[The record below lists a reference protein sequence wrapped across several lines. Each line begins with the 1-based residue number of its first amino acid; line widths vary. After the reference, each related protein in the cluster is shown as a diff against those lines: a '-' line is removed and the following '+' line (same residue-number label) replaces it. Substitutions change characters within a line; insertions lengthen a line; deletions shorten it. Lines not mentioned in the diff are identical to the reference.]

1 MSERTNPE
9 RSLSEDARSVEAVV
23 VRGWDEG
30 NVALRLES
38 GDERSMPVPEA
49 LREHFDVGRRVML
62 YLDAEEV
69 LLGWYLPEQHV
80 GLDLRG
86 G

>member
-1 MSERTNPE
+1 MSERTNPA

-30 NVALRLES
+30 NVDLRLES
-38 GDERSMPVPEA
+38 GDERSMPIPEA
-49 LREHFDVGRRVML
+49 LREHFDVGSRVVL
-62 YLDAEEV
+62 YLDAEEE
-69 LLGWYLPEQHV
+69 LLGWYLPEEHV